1 MYLRQA
7 FRAATTGTPA
17 PTHIDLEGIAGQVV
31 IDQEADI
38 EVCVEEP
45 FGQIPAFRPTA
56 DLGSVSDALEVLGRA
71 ERPIIVAGGGVTSS
85 GARAELIQ
93 FAEKV
98 SIPVATSLNAKA
110 MFPWDHPLAVGTPGS
125 YSRACANKVVSQA
138 DLVFFIGSQ
147 AGGQVTNGY
156 QIPSQG
162 TNVIQLD
169 LNGEEIGRNYHVKVG
184 LQGDVRETLRVMT
197 AQADSSPGEV
207 EWLAKVGELVQGYKD
222 DSSEHYNSD
231 VLPMR
236 PERLCKELSNSLP
249 DDAIL
254 VSDTGHAGVWC
265 AQMIDLKKPEQSFLR
280 AAGSLGWALPAAM
293 GAKCAAP
300 DRPVICWTGD
310 GGVWYHMTELDT
322 ARKTGINTV
331 TLINNNH
338 SLNQEQ
344 GGVEGIYGQRSS
356 ESDAHWVF
364 PDQDFVRMAES
375 MDCFGVTVNKPS
387 ELEGA
392 LEQALSAGKPAVVDV
407 KTHIEGIADR
417 AWMPS

>member
-1 MYLRQA
+1 M
-7 FRAATTGTPA
+7 
-17 PTHIDLEGIAGQVV
+17 
-31 IDQEADI
+31 
-38 EVCVEEP
+38 
-45 FGQIPAFRPTA
+45 
-56 DLGSVSDALEVLGRA
+56 
-71 ERPIIVAGGGVTSS
+71 
-85 GARAELIQ
+85 
-93 FAEKV
+93 
-98 SIPVATSLNAKA
+98 
-110 MFPWDHPLAVGTPGS
+110 
-125 YSRACANKVVSQA
+125 
-138 DLVFFIGSQ
+138 
-147 AGGQVTNGY
+147 
-156 QIPSQG
+156 
-162 TNVIQLD
+162 
-169 LNGEEIGRNYHVKVG
+169 
-184 LQGDVRETLRVMT
+184 RETLRVMT
-197 AQADSSPGEV
+197 AQADSSPGKV

-254 VSDTGHAGVWC
+254 DSDTGHAGVWC
-265 AQMIDLKKPEQSFLR
+265 AQMIDLKKPKQSFLR

-392 LEQALSAGKPAVVDV
+392 LEQALNAGKPAVVDV